1 MKLTIALMVA
11 AASLAPAQGPLPNG
25 KFPGGDNRVR
35 LVIGLDAAK
44 RNLMGALT
52 VHDGVLEFKTG
63 KAGQETVSKVTASSV
78 DDVFI
83 GTESTQVRGK
93 TATVARTASYAAPF
107 ETGRA
112 LPLLM
117 RNKVDVLTVS
127 YHDSDGSLHGAI
139 FALPIGTAEG
149 RRDQLVK
156 AGAHA
161 SPVQP

>member
-11 AASLAPAQGPLPNG
+11 AASLAQGQVPLTG
-25 KFPGGDNRVR
+25 DKFPGADHRVR

-44 RNLMGALT
+44 RNLMGDLT
-52 VHDGVLEFKTG
+52 VHDGALEFKTG
-63 KAGQETVSKVTASSV
+63 KPGQEVVSKVAASSV

-93 TATVARTASYAAPF
+93 TATVAKVASYGAPF

-117 RNKVDVLTVS
+117 RNKVDILTLS

-139 FALPIGTAEG
+139 FALPIGQAEG
-149 RRDQLVK
+149 MREQLVK

-161 SPVQP
+161 SPAGQ

>member
-1 MKLTIALMVA
+1 VS
-11 AASLAPAQGPLPNG
+11 ASA
-25 KFPGGDNRVR
+25 
-35 LVIGLDAAK
+35 
-44 RNLMGALT
+44 
-52 VHDGVLEFKTG
+52 
-63 KAGQETVSKVTASSV
+63 V

-83 GTESTQVRGK
+83 GTEATQVRGK
-93 TATVARTASYAAPF
+93 TATVARTAAYAAPF

-117 RNKVDVLTVS
+117 RSKVDILTVP

-139 FALPIGTAEG
+139 FALPIGQAEG
-149 RRDQLVK
+149 VREQLVK